1 VKRPEKEA
9 SSRAISWHEHKRA
22 LAKIEYPRDG
32 KRVIGPDNVHN
43 SENVR
48 EGQNYL
54 AIQSILGK
62 SGRMRRMAPSL
73 MPLLDGGKASL
84 GFVKVELGP
93 KGTKTKST
101 GLLIC
106 LFCEV
111 VPEGTDMF
119 GSKILKDVQVRWRDH
134 GEISENAR
142 AIARNILHTGTWF
155 RQQTGLTQLDI
166 SLGNLF
172 CDPWSESSAPWLDQ
186 TIRNRLPNPA
196 NVGWCDLGGC
206 INVETLSARKD
217 QQMRPNMLSTV
228 PGLMRNATQADADP
242 STRAKP
248 RFPRTDEKGFGVL
261 TNLTLTAFAEHRRQN
276 SAGIGRATGGT
287 PEYTHPGMIKQFD
300 SANQDERVAADAAA
314 FWESYGE
321 GVVIFQ
327 QFVPRECS
335 STTKE
340 YIRLRDKAA
349 VSPEAVL
356 NCMTRQ
362 LKQGVTIQQPKI
374 AAQFANL
381 IHNLLSREV
390 TNEVARTHPVLTHHI
405 FTKEVQSAINGEGY
419 LIPGRV
425 GPPGNDYEGQE
436 SAPWRL
442 KPDGPKGRWGT
453 GACAA
458 RFIRA
463 GTLAAWYVGFYHSP
477 ATTKNSLHEYPPG
490 IANVALFDG
499 TEPQL
504 TALGEL
510 PLELLHELGA
520 PGVFF
525 NAKPAANGA
534 NLRLERTKR
543 IIQKGLIYIP
553 FVAIHDILEGDFG
566 YWEYD
571 PDKGLGGADSF
582 RFDDSIFDIDERTWQ
597 VLDASRAGL

>member
-1 VKRPEKEA
+1 
-9 SSRAISWHEHKRA
+9 
-22 LAKIEYPRDG
+22 
-32 KRVIGPDNVHN
+32 
-43 SENVR
+43 
-48 EGQNYL
+48 
-54 AIQSILGK
+54 
-62 SGRMRRMAPSL
+62 
-73 MPLLDGGKASL
+73 
-84 GFVKVELGP
+84 
-93 KGTKTKST
+93 
-101 GLLIC
+101 
-106 LFCEV
+106 
-111 VPEGTDMF
+111 
-119 GSKILKDVQVRWRDH
+119 
-134 GEISENAR
+134 
-142 AIARNILHTGTWF
+142 
-155 RQQTGLTQLDI
+155 
-166 SLGNLF
+166 
-172 CDPWSESSAPWLDQ
+172 
-186 TIRNRLPNPA
+186 LPNPA

-248 RFPRTDEKGFGVL
+248 RFPNTDKSGFGVL
-261 TNLTLTAFAEHRRQN
+261 TNLTLTTFAEHRRQN
-276 SAGIGRATGGT
+276 SAGIGRPTGGT
-287 PEYTHPGMIKQFD
+287 PEYTHQGMKDQFD
-300 SANQDERVAADAAA
+300 KARQNERVAADAAA

-442 KPDGPKGRWGT
+442 KPDGPNGRWGT

-477 ATTKNSLHEYPPG
+477 ATTKKSLHEYPPG
-490 IANVALFDG
+490 IANVTLNDG
-499 TEPQL
+499 TEPEL

-534 NLRLERTKR
+534 NLRLERRKR
-543 IIQKGLIYIP
+543 IIQNGLIYIP
-553 FVAIHDILEGDFG
+553 FVATHDILVGDFG

-571 PDKGLGGADSF
+571 PNKGLGGADSF
-582 RFDDSIFDIDERTWQ
+582 SFDDSIFGIDETTWE
-597 VLDASRAGL
+597 VLDASSAGL